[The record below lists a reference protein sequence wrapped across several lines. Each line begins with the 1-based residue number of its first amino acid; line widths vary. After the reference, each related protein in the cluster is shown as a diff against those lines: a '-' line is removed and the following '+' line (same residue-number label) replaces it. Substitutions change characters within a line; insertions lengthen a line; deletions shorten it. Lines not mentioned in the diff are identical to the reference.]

1 MKGHKWVVRIVLH
14 RKDPCL
20 NSQDERIMDTPFIE
34 CLRYAGLLSVQRD
47 DETGMC
53 IDLHCPARGA
63 VRDTQV
69 WAQKNAERISSFGLN
84 AVAAPEF
91 SDASTR

>member
-47 DETGMC
+47 DESGMC
-53 IDLHCPARGA
+53 IDLHCPSAA
-63 VRDTQV
+63 YDSQV
-69 WAQKNAERISSFGLN
+69 WAQRNAERSKTFGIN
-84 AVAAPEF
+84 AAAAPAF
-91 SDASTR
+91 PNV